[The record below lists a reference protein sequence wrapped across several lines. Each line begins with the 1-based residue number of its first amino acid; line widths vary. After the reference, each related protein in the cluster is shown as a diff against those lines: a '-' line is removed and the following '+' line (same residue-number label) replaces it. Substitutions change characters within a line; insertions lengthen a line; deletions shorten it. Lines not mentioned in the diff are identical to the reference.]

1 LGKGQ
6 EKIMKLKS
14 EWIKLSSPH
23 RLYQYERPI
32 IALTGGI
39 ATGKSTVTR
48 MLQDQ
53 GIQVIDA
60 DQLVKS
66 IYETQEA
73 KNFIANNYPECI
85 LNNEINFKKLRELVF
100 SQEMIKT
107 NIESF
112 IYQRLPEAFAKVAST
127 IQGQEFYIYDVPL
140 LFERKLN
147 HLVDQIVVVYAPQKI
162 QLARIM
168 DRDGSKEETARQI
181 LKQQMDIE
189 EKKEK
194 ADFVINNISSMA
206 ELSAEVS
213 ELLRKLIIP

>member
-1 LGKGQ
+1 
-6 EKIMKLKS
+6 MKLRPEWVKLTS
-14 EWIKLSSPH
+14 EK
-23 RLYQYERPI
+23 RLYHYDRPI

-48 MLQDQ
+48 MLQNQ
-53 GIQVIDA
+53 GVQVIDA

-66 IYETQEA
+66 IYRTQEA
-73 KNFIANNYPECI
+73 KDFIAKNYPECI
-85 LNNEINFKKLRELVF
+85 LNNEINFKNLRELVF
-100 SQEMIKT
+100 SQESIKT

-112 IYQRLPEAFAKVAST
+112 IYQRLPEAFAQAAST

-140 LFERKLN
+140 LFERKLDS
-147 HLVDQIVVVYAPQKI
+147 LVDQIVVVYAPQKI

-181 LKQQMDIE
+181 LQQQMDIE

-194 ADFVINNISSMA
+194 ADFVINNTASMT